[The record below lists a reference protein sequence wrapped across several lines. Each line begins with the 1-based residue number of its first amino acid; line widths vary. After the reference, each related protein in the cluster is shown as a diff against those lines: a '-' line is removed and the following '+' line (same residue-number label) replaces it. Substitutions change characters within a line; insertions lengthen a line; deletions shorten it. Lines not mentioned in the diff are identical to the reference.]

1 MNIYCRRTVLGH
13 LLRLTL
19 IVVLCFLAMPTPA
32 NGKKKKHGP
41 YWEWKIKGNMQALVK
56 KEKGKG
62 KQVLTPFKYIA
73 NKDNKGKYIKWV
85 GEMMSCKRFNGSKRF
100 LTPVKGPNGW
110 GLIDCDGH
118 EVLACQFNDI
128 HISLPEDFYK
138 NDYQQALLKVKD
150 EKGMWGMA
158 LITCLNNGKYSIT
171 THDNKPLNPSSC
183 IYDKVEMVYKQYVL
197 KKVFGTSEVDAD
209 GIMCVL
215 YKNKKCALYID
226 GKPLTPCIYDIGSVV
241 SNEKWLLSNNTDLMK
256 MPKLITCIKGKDW
269 KDNTY
274 VMKCGGKLHFI
285 SRGQT
290 TETQEGICKDG
301 TVLPI
306 FSLYGSGQNAYV
318 MWDSGMNVT
327 TNGKTNVGY
336 QSFDIANRRILWGQ
350 VDNTPFK
357 TIKTDG
363 NDVALLKWGDSFS
376 LVNLKSGRD
385 LLNKHYCQ
393 KIQTYSDGSG
403 FISLSYKN
411 ATLAS
416 FIVRGGNHMVVLDS
430 PNQLAKV
437 AETVRSV
444 GKFDILRHAGG
455 YGLYCHATGKTL
467 ACNLDTVYEAGK
479 AFAGLFVIKR
489 NQFYGLADR
498 NGIVLPPIFY
508 AIASRADSVVAISKG
523 WGLQYEKYVRK
534 TAEGTYC
541 ISSDNSQTLLY
552 AQTDITDSNKEYDMF
567 CNLQAM
573 ANWVEDEPLKALSYY
588 VHGMRLEINKQYLM
602 AVNSYTKALEMNV
615 PCQADIERAK
625 KELAAEEAAKRQQ
638 QQREELLKRE
648 EEQRR
653 QQEQF
658 AAQQEAERQRQERL
672 QRVINVLQQTTQNLQ
687 QLNQRRANDRRY
699 SNNPRQS
706 SGNVGHHSGSSEP
719 SQRTTTPTTPPSKK
733 TREPNSPNR
742 KATIPWGQ
750 YYGKTCECHL
760 CHGSKKCVFCRGRGK
775 VNTIKCDSCNGTGI
789 CSRCKGTGVV
799 RVL

>member
-1 MNIYCRRTVLGH
+1 MNIYCRRPVLGH

-73 NKDNKGKYIKWV
+73 NKDNKGKYIKGV
-85 GEMMSCKRFNGSKRF
+85 GKMMSCKRFNNGSERF

-118 EVLACQFNDI
+118 EVLACQFNNI

-171 THDNKPLNPSSC
+171 THDNKPLNPTSC

-197 KKVFGTSEVDAD
+197 KKDFGTSEVDVD

-226 GKPLTPCIYDIGSVV
+226 GMPLTPCIYDIGSVV
-241 SNEKWLLSNNTDLMK
+241 SNRKSLSNDANLMN
-256 MPKLITCIKGKDW
+256 MPKLITCIKGENW

-290 TETQEGICKDG
+290 TKTQEGICKDG
-301 TVLPI
+301 TVLPK
-306 FSLYGSGQNAYV
+306 FSLYESGQNAYV
-318 MWDSGMNVT
+318 MWDSGMSVT

-350 VDNTPFK
+350 VDNAPFK

-363 NDVALLKWGDSFS
+363 NDVALLKWGDTFS
-376 LVNLKSGRD
+376 LINLKSGRE
-385 LLNKHYCQ
+385 LLNKHYSQ

-403 FISLSYKN
+403 FISLSYNN

-416 FIVRGGNHMVVLDS
+416 FITRGGYHMVLLDS
-430 PNQLAKV
+430 PNQLVKV

-455 YGLYCHATGKTL
+455 YGLHCHATGKTL

-479 AFAGLFVIKR
+479 AFGGLFVIKR

-498 NGIVLPPIFY
+498 NGIVLSPIFY
-508 AIASRADSVVAISKG
+508 AIVPRADSVVAISKG

-615 PCQADIERAK
+615 PCQAEIERAQK
-625 KELAAEEAAKRQQ
+625 KLTAEEAAKRQQ

-672 QRVINVLQQTTQNLQ
+672 QQVINVLQQSTQNLQ

-699 SNNPRQS
+699 SNSRS
-706 SGNVGHHSGSSEP
+706 VP
-719 SQRTTTPTTPPSKK
+719 SQRTTTPTTPPSKN
-733 TREPNSPNR
+733 TRKPNSPSQ
-742 KATIPWGQ
+742 KVTKPWST
-750 YYGKTCECHL
+750 YGTTRECTL
-760 CHGSKKCVFCRGRGK
+760 CRGSKKCVFCRGRGQ
-775 VNTIKCDSCNGTGI
+775 VNTVKCDKCNGTGI
-789 CSRCKGTGVV
+789 CSRCKGAGVLT
-799 RVL
+799 R

>member
-32 NGKKKKHGP
+32 NGKKKNHGP

-73 NKDNKGKYIKWV
+73 NKDKKGKYIKGV

-100 LTPVKGPNGW
+100 LIPVKGPNGW

-128 HISLPEDFYK
+128 HISLPKDFYE
-138 NDYQQALLKVKD
+138 NDNQQALLKVKD

-183 IYDKVEMVYKQYVL
+183 IYDKVEMVYKRCILSNNGGGDEYDVY
-197 KKVFGTSEVDAD
+197 

-241 SNEKWLLSNNTDLMK
+241 SNRKSLSNDADLMN
-256 MPKLITCIKGKDW
+256 MPKLITYIYGKDW

-290 TETQEGICKDG
+290 TETHEGICKDG
-301 TVLPI
+301 TVLPKL
-306 FSLYGSGQNAYV
+306 SRYQLGQNAYV
-318 MWDSGMNVT
+318 MWDSGMSVT
-327 TNGKTNVGY
+327 TNGKTNAGY

-455 YGLYCHATGKTL
+455 YGLHCHATGKTL

-615 PCQADIERAK
+615 PCQAEIERAQK
-625 KELAAEEAAKRQQ
+625 KLAAEEAAKRQQ

-699 SNNPRQS
+699 SNSRS
-706 SGNVGHHSGSSEP
+706 VP
-719 SQRTTTPTTPPSKK
+719 SQRTTTPTTPPSKN
-733 TREPNSPNR
+733 TRKPNSPR
-742 KATIPWGQ
+742 ERITKPYG
-750 YYGKTCECHL
+750 YYGTMRERECTL
-760 CHGSKKCVFCRGRGK
+760 CYGSKKCVFCRGRGQ
-775 VNTIKCDSCNGTGI
+775 VNTVKCDKCNGTGI
-789 CSRCKGTGVV
+789 CSRCKGAGVIV
-799 RVL
+799 R

>member
-32 NGKKKKHGP
+32 NGKKKNHGP

-73 NKDNKGKYIKWV
+73 NKDNKGKYIKGV

-100 LTPVKGPNGW
+100 LIPVKGPNGW

-128 HISLPEDFYK
+128 HISDSYKHYYPE
-138 NDYQQALLKVKD
+138 ALLKVKN
-150 EKGMWGMA
+150 KQGLWGLA
-158 LITCLNNGKYSIT
+158 LIKCDDGKYSIT

-183 IYDKVEMVYKQYVL
+183 IYDKVEMVYKKYVI
-197 KKVFGTSEVDAD
+197 SENGGGDEYDVHD
-209 GIMCVL
+209 IMCVL

-241 SNEKWLLSNNTDLMK
+241 SNRKSLSNDADLMN
-256 MPKLITCIKGKDW
+256 MPKLITYISGKDW
-269 KDNTY
+269 NDNNNYHTY

-285 SRGQT
+285 TKGRT
-290 TETQEGICKDG
+290 IETHEGICKDG
-301 TVLPI
+301 IDLPKL
-306 FSLYGSGQNAYV
+306 SHYRLGQNAYV
-318 MWDSGMNVT
+318 MWNSGMSVT
-327 TNGKTNVGY
+327 TNGKTNAGY
-336 QSFDIANRRILWGQ
+336 QSFDITNRRILWGQ
-350 VDNTPFK
+350 VVNAPFK

-385 LLNKHYCQ
+385 LLNKHYSQ

-403 FISLSYKN
+403 FISLSYNN

-416 FIVRGGNHMVVLDS
+416 FITRGGNHMVVLDS

-455 YGLYCHATGKTL
+455 YGLHCHATGKTL

-508 AIASRADSVVAISKG
+508 TIVPRADSVVAISKG

-615 PCQADIERAK
+615 PCQAEIERAK
-625 KELAAEEAAKRQQ
+625 KKLTAEEAAKRQQ

-672 QRVINVLQQTTQNLQ
+672 QQVINVLQQSTQNLQ

-699 SNNPRQS
+699 SNSRS
-706 SGNVGHHSGSSEP
+706 VP
-719 SQRTTTPTTPPSKK
+719 SQRTTTPTTPPSKN
-733 TREPNSPNR
+733 TRKPNSPRERITKPFNWVR
-742 KATIPWGQ
+742 EIKCT
-750 YYGKTCECHL
+750 L
-760 CHGSKKCVFCRGRGK
+760 CYGSKKCVFCRGRGQ
-775 VNTIKCDSCNGTGI
+775 VNTVKCDVCNGTGI
-789 CSRCKGTGVV
+789 CSRCKGAGVIV
-799 RVL
+799 R

>member
-19 IVVLCFLAMPTPA
+19 IVVLCFLTIPTPA
-32 NGKKKKHGP
+32 NGKKKNHGP

-73 NKDNKGKYIKWV
+73 NKDNKGKYIKGV
-85 GEMMSCKRFNGSKRF
+85 GKMMSCKRFNNGSERF

-118 EVLACQFNDI
+118 EVLACQFNNI

-158 LITCLNNGKYSIT
+158 LITCLNNGKYNIT

-197 KKVFGTSEVDAD
+197 KKVFGTSEVDVD

-241 SNEKWLLSNNTDLMK
+241 SNRKSLSNDANLMN
-256 MPKLITCIKGKDW
+256 MPKLITCIKGENW

-290 TETQEGICKDG
+290 TKTHEGICKDG
-301 TVLPI
+301 TVLPK
-306 FSLYGSGQNAYV
+306 FSLYESGQNAYV
-318 MWDSGMNVT
+318 MWDSGMSVT

-350 VDNTPFK
+350 VDNVPFK

-363 NDVALLKWGDSFS
+363 NDVALLKWGDTFS
-376 LVNLKSGRD
+376 LINLKSGRE
-385 LLNKHYCQ
+385 LLNKHYSQ

-403 FISLSYKN
+403 FISLSYNN

-416 FIVRGGNHMVVLDS
+416 FITRGGNHMVVLDS

-455 YGLYCHATGKTL
+455 YGLHCHATGKTL

-508 AIASRADSVVAISKG
+508 TIVPRADYVVAISKG
-523 WGLQYEKYVRK
+523 WGLEYEKYVRK

-552 AQTDITDSNKEYDMF
+552 AQTDITDSDKEYDMF

-615 PCQADIERAK
+615 PCQAEIERAK
-625 KELAAEEAAKRQQ
+625 KKLTAEEAAKRQQ

-672 QRVINVLQQTTQNLQ
+672 QQVINVLQQSTQNLQ
-687 QLNQRRANDRRY
+687 QLNQRRANDRRF
-699 SNNPRQS
+699 SNSRS
-706 SGNVGHHSGSSEP
+706 VP
-719 SQRTTTPTTPPSKK
+719 SQRTTTPTTPPSKN
-733 TREPNSPNR
+733 TRKPNSPRERITKPFNWVR
-742 KATIPWGQ
+742 EIKCT
-750 YYGKTCECHL
+750 L
-760 CHGSKKCVFCRGRGK
+760 CYGSKNV
-775 VNTIKCDSCNGTGI
+775 
-789 CSRCKGTGVV
+789 CSAEDAAR
-799 RVL
+799 

>member
-1 MNIYCRRTVLGH
+1 M
-13 LLRLTL
+13 
-19 IVVLCFLAMPTPA
+19 MPCYSV
-32 NGKKKKHGP
+32 NR
-41 YWEWKIKGNMQALVK
+41 
-56 KEKGKG
+56 
-62 KQVLTPFKYIA
+62 
-73 NKDNKGKYIKWV
+73 DD
-85 GEMMSCKRFNGSKRF
+85 RFI
-100 LTPVKGPNGW
+100 TPVKGPNGW

-118 EVLACQFNDI
+118 ELLACQFNDI
-128 HISLPEDFYK
+128 HISYPKDNKL
-138 NDYQQALLKVKD
+138 NDYYRKALLKVKN
-150 EKGMWGMA
+150 KQGLWGLA
-158 LITCLNNGKYSIT
+158 LIKCDNGKYSIT

-183 IYDKVEMVYKQYVL
+183 IYDKVEMVYKEYVI
-197 KKVFGTSEVDAD
+197 SENTGGGEYDVH

-241 SNEKWLLSNNTDLMK
+241 SNRKSLSNDADLMN
-256 MPKLITCIKGKDW
+256 MPKLITYIWGKDW
-269 KDNTY
+269 NDNNNYHTY

-285 SRGQT
+285 TKGRT
-290 TETQEGICKDG
+290 IETREGICKDG
-301 TVLPI
+301 IALPKL
-306 FSLYGSGQNAYV
+306 SHYQLGQNAYV
-318 MWDSGMNVT
+318 MWDSGMSVT
-327 TNGKTNVGY
+327 TNGKTNAGY
-336 QSFDIANRRILWGQ
+336 QSFDITNRRILWGQ
-350 VDNTPFK
+350 VVYAPFK

-403 FISLSYKN
+403 FISLSYNN

-416 FIVRGGNHMVVLDS
+416 FITRGGYHMVLLDS
-430 PNQLAKV
+430 PNQLVKV

-444 GKFDILRHAGG
+444 GNFDILRHAGG
-455 YGLYCHATGKTL
+455 YGLHCHATGKTL

-479 AFAGLFVIKR
+479 AFADLFIIKR
-489 NQFYGLADR
+489 NQYYGLADR

-508 AIASRADSVVAISKG
+508 TIVPRADSVVAISKG
-523 WGLQYEKYVRK
+523 WGLEYEKYVRK

-615 PCQADIERAK
+615 PCQAEIERAK
-625 KELAAEEAAKRQQ
+625 KKLTAEETAKRQQ

-672 QRVINVLQQTTQNLQ
+672 QQVINVLQQTTQNLQ

-699 SNNPRQS
+699 SNS
-706 SGNVGHHSGSSEP
+706 SSVP
-719 SQRTTTPTTPPSKK
+719 SQRTTTPTTPPTKN
-733 TREPNSPNR
+733 TRKPNSPRERITKPFNWVR
-742 KATIPWGQ
+742 EIKCT
-750 YYGKTCECHL
+750 L
-760 CHGSKKCVFCRGRGK
+760 CYGSKKCVFCRGRGQ
-775 VNTIKCDSCNGTGI
+775 VNTVKCDDCNGTGI
-789 CSRCKGTGVV
+789 CTRCKGAGVIV
-799 RVL
+799 I

>member
-1 MNIYCRRTVLGH
+1 MNIYCKRTVLGH

-73 NKDNKGKYIKWV
+73 NKDNKGKYIKGV

-100 LTPVKGPNGW
+100 LIPVKGPNGW

-128 HISLPEDFYK
+128 HISLPKDFYK
-138 NDYQQALLKVKD
+138 NDNQQALLKVKD
-150 EKGMWGMA
+150 EKGLWGMA

-183 IYDKVEMVYKQYVL
+183 IYDKVEMVYKRCVL
-197 KKVFGTSEVDAD
+197 SKNGCGDEYDVY

-241 SNEKWLLSNNTDLMK
+241 SNRKSLSNDADLMN
-256 MPKLITCIKGKDW
+256 MPKLITYIYGKDW

-290 TETQEGICKDG
+290 TETHEGICKDG
-301 TVLPI
+301 TVLPKL
-306 FSLYGSGQNAYV
+306 SRYQLGQNAYV
-318 MWDSGMNVT
+318 MWDSGMSVT
-327 TNGKTNVGY
+327 TNGKTNAGY
-336 QSFDIANRRILWGQ
+336 QSFDITNRRILWGQ
-350 VDNTPFK
+350 VVNAPFK

-385 LLNKHYCQ
+385 LLNKRYCQ

-403 FISLSYKN
+403 FICLSYNN

-444 GKFDILRHAGG
+444 GNFDILRHAGG

-489 NQFYGLADR
+489 NQYYGLADR

-508 AIASRADSVVAISKG
+508 TIVPRADYVVAISKG
-523 WGLQYEKYVRK
+523 WGLEYEKYVRK
-534 TAEGTYC
+534 TTEGTYC

-615 PCQADIERAK
+615 PCQAEIERAK
-625 KELAAEEAAKRQQ
+625 KKLTAEEAAKRQQ

-672 QRVINVLQQTTQNLQ
+672 QQVINVLQQTTQNLQ

-699 SNNPRQS
+699 SNSRS
-706 SGNVGHHSGSSEP
+706 VP
-719 SQRTTTPTTPPSKK
+719 SQRTTTPTTPPSKN
-733 TREPNSPNR
+733 TRKPNSPSQ
-742 KATIPWGQ
+742 KVTKPWST
-750 YYGKTCECHL
+750 YGTTRECTL
-760 CHGSKKCVFCRGRGK
+760 CRGSKKCVFCRGRGQ
-775 VNTIKCDSCNGTGI
+775 VNTVKCDKCNGTGI
-789 CSRCKGTGVV
+789 CSRCKGAGVLT
-799 RVL
+799 R

>member
-1 MNIYCRRTVLGH
+1 MNIYRRRPVLGH

-19 IVVLCFLAMPTPA
+19 IVVLCFLTMPTPA
-32 NGKKKKHGP
+32 NGKKKNHGP

-73 NKDNKGKYIKWV
+73 NKDKKGKYIKGV

-100 LTPVKGPNGW
+100 LIPVKGPNGW

-138 NDYQQALLKVKD
+138 KDNQQALLKVKD

-241 SNEKWLLSNNTDLMK
+241 SNRMSLSNDANLMN

-290 TETQEGICKDG
+290 TETHEGICKDG
-301 TVLPI
+301 TVLPKL
-306 FSLYGSGQNAYV
+306 SLYESGQNAYV
-318 MWDSGMNVT
+318 MWDSGMSVT
-327 TNGKTNVGY
+327 TNGKTNAGY

-363 NDVALLKWGDSFS
+363 NDVALLKWGDTFS
-376 LVNLKSGRD
+376 LINLKSGRE
-385 LLNKHYCQ
+385 LLNKHYCK

-403 FISLSYKN
+403 FICLSYNN

-416 FIVRGGNHMVVLDS
+416 FIVRGGYHMVVLDS

-489 NQFYGLADR
+489 NQYYGLADR

-508 AIASRADSVVAISKG
+508 TIVPRADSVVAISKG
-523 WGLQYEKYVRK
+523 WGLEYEKYVRK

-552 AQTDITDSNKEYDMF
+552 AQTDITDSDKEYDMF

-615 PCQADIERAK
+615 PCQAEIERAQK
-625 KELAAEEAAKRQQ
+625 KLAAEEAAKRQQ

-699 SNNPRQS
+699 SNSRS
-706 SGNVGHHSGSSEP
+706 VP
-719 SQRTTTPTTPPSKK
+719 SQRTTTPTTPPSKNTRK
-733 TREPNSPNR
+733 TYPPRE
-742 KATIPWGQ
+742 KIKTIPFNWVREI
-750 YYGKTCECHL
+750 KCTL
-760 CHGSKKCVFCRGRGK
+760 CYGSKKCVFCRGSGQVK
-775 VNTIKCDSCNGTGI
+775 TMKCDTCNGTGI
-789 CSRCKGTGVV
+789 CTRCKGAGVIV
-799 RVL
+799 R

>member
-19 IVVLCFLAMPTPA
+19 IVVLCFLTMPTPA
-32 NGKKKKHGP
+32 NGKKKNHGP

-73 NKDNKGKYIKWV
+73 NKDNKGKYIKGV
-85 GEMMSCKRFNGSKRF
+85 GKMMSCKRFNNGSERF

-118 EVLACQFNDI
+118 EVLACQFNNI

-158 LITCLNNGKYSIT
+158 LITCLNNGKYNIT

-197 KKVFGTSEVDAD
+197 KKVFGTSEVDVD

-241 SNEKWLLSNNTDLMK
+241 SNRKSLSNDANLMN
-256 MPKLITCIKGKDW
+256 MPKLITCIKGENW

-290 TETQEGICKDG
+290 TKTHEGICKDG
-301 TVLPI
+301 TVLPK
-306 FSLYGSGQNAYV
+306 FSLYESGQNAYV
-318 MWDSGMNVT
+318 MWDSGMSVT

-350 VDNTPFK
+350 VDNVPFK

-363 NDVALLKWGDSFS
+363 NDVALLKWGDTFS
-376 LVNLKSGRD
+376 LINLKSGRE
-385 LLNKHYCQ
+385 LLNKHYSQ

-403 FISLSYKN
+403 FISLSYNN

-416 FIVRGGNHMVVLDS
+416 FITRGGNHMVVLDS

-455 YGLYCHATGKTL
+455 YGLHCHATGKTL

-508 AIASRADSVVAISKG
+508 TIVPRADYVVAISKG
-523 WGLQYEKYVRK
+523 WGLEYEKYVRK

-552 AQTDITDSNKEYDMF
+552 AQTDITDSDKEYDMF

-615 PCQADIERAK
+615 PCQAEIERAK
-625 KELAAEEAAKRQQ
+625 KKLTAEEAAKRQQ

-672 QRVINVLQQTTQNLQ
+672 QQVINVLQQSTQNLQ
-687 QLNQRRANDRRY
+687 QLNQRRANDRRF
-699 SNNPRQS
+699 SNSRS
-706 SGNVGHHSGSSEP
+706 VP
-719 SQRTTTPTTPPSKK
+719 SQRTTTPTTPPSKN
-733 TREPNSPNR
+733 TRKPNSPRERITKPFNWVR
-742 KATIPWGQ
+742 EIKCT
-750 YYGKTCECHL
+750 L
-760 CHGSKKCVFCRGRGK
+760 CYGSKKCVFCRGRGQ
-775 VNTIKCDSCNGTGI
+775 VNTVKCDMCNGTGI
-789 CSRCKGTGVV
+789 CSRCKGAGVIV
-799 RVL
+799 R

>member
-1 MNIYCRRTVLGH
+1 M
-13 LLRLTL
+13 
-19 IVVLCFLAMPTPA
+19 
-32 NGKKKKHGP
+32 
-41 YWEWKIKGNMQALVK
+41 
-56 KEKGKG
+56 
-62 KQVLTPFKYIA
+62 
-73 NKDNKGKYIKWV
+73 
-85 GEMMSCKRFNGSKRF
+85 
-100 LTPVKGPNGW
+100 KGPNGW

-118 EVLACQFNDI
+118 ELLACQFNDI
-128 HISLPEDFYK
+128 HISYPKDNKL
-138 NDYQQALLKVKD
+138 NDYYRKALLKVKN
-150 EKGMWGMA
+150 KQGLWGLA
-158 LITCLNNGKYSIT
+158 LIKCDDGKYSIT

-183 IYDKVEMVYKQYVL
+183 IYDKVEMVYKEYVI
-197 KKVFGTSEVDAD
+197 SENTGGGEYDVHD
-209 GIMCVL
+209 IMCVL
-215 YKNKKCALYID
+215 YKNKKCALYIN

-241 SNEKWLLSNNTDLMK
+241 SNRKSLSNDADLMN
-256 MPKLITCIKGKDW
+256 MPKLITYIWGKDW
-269 KDNTY
+269 NDNNNYHTY

-285 SRGQT
+285 TKGRT
-290 TETQEGICKDG
+290 IETREGICKDG
-301 TVLPI
+301 IALPKL
-306 FSLYGSGQNAYV
+306 SHYQLGQNAYV
-318 MWDSGMNVT
+318 MWDSGMSVT
-327 TNGKTNVGY
+327 TNGKANVGY
-336 QSFDIANRRILWGQ
+336 QSFDITNRRILWGQ
-350 VDNTPFK
+350 VVYAPFK

-385 LLNKHYCQ
+385 LLNKRYCQ

-403 FISLSYKN
+403 FISLSYNN

-479 AFAGLFVIKR
+479 AFADLFVIKR
-489 NQFYGLADR
+489 NQYYGLADR

-508 AIASRADSVVAISKG
+508 TIVPRADYVVAISKG

-615 PCQADIERAK
+615 PCQAEIERAK
-625 KELAAEEAAKRQQ
+625 KKLTAEEAAKRQQ

-672 QRVINVLQQTTQNLQ
+672 QQVINVLQQSTQNLQ

-699 SNNPRQS
+699 SNSRS
-706 SGNVGHHSGSSEP
+706 VP
-719 SQRTTTPTTPPSKK
+719 SQRTTTPTTPPSKN
-733 TREPNSPNR
+733 TRKPNSPRERITKPFNWVR
-742 KATIPWGQ
+742 EIKCT
-750 YYGKTCECHL
+750 L
-760 CHGSKKCVFCRGRGK
+760 CYGSKKCVFCRGRGQ
-775 VNTIKCDSCNGTGI
+775 VNTVKCDKCNGTGI
-789 CSRCKGTGVV
+789 CSRCKGAGVIV
-799 RVL
+799 R

>member
-1 MNIYCRRTVLGH
+1 MNIYRRRPVLGH

-73 NKDNKGKYIKWV
+73 NKDKKGKYIKGV

-100 LTPVKGPNGW
+100 LIPVKGPNGW

-138 NDYQQALLKVKD
+138 KDNQQALLKVKD

-241 SNEKWLLSNNTDLMK
+241 SNRMSLSNDANLMN

-290 TETQEGICKDG
+290 TETHEGICKDG
-301 TVLPI
+301 TVLPKL
-306 FSLYGSGQNAYV
+306 SLYESGQNAYV
-318 MWDSGMNVT
+318 MWDSGMSVT

-350 VDNTPFK
+350 VDNVPFK

-393 KIQTYSDGSG
+393 KILAYSDGSG
-403 FISLSYKN
+403 FISLSYNN

-416 FIVRGGNHMVVLDS
+416 FITRGGNHMVVLDS

-489 NQFYGLADR
+489 NQYYGLADR

-615 PCQADIERAK
+615 PCQAEIERAQK
-625 KELAAEEAAKRQQ
+625 KLTAEEAAKRQQ

-687 QLNQRRANDRRY
+687 QLNQRCANDRRY

-733 TREPNSPNR
+733 TRETYPPR
-742 KATIPWGQ
+742 EKIRTKMFDWLQ
-750 YYGKTCECHL
+750 YKKCTSCR
-760 CHGSKKCVFCRGRGK
+760 GSKKCVFCGGRGK
-775 VNTIKCDSCNGTGI
+775 VNGLNCYKCNATGI
-789 CSRCKGTGVV
+789 CSPCKGTGMHI
-799 RVL
+799 RK

>member
-19 IVVLCFLAMPTPA
+19 IVVLCFLTMPTPA
-32 NGKKKKHGP
+32 NGKKKNHGP

-73 NKDNKGKYIKWV
+73 NKDNKGKYIKGV
-85 GEMMSCKRFNGSKRF
+85 GKMMSCKRFNNGSERF

-118 EVLACQFNDI
+118 EVLACQFNNI

-158 LITCLNNGKYSIT
+158 LITCLNNGKYNIT

-197 KKVFGTSEVDAD
+197 KKVFGTSEVDVD

-241 SNEKWLLSNNTDLMK
+241 SNRKSLSNDANLMN
-256 MPKLITCIKGKDW
+256 MPKLITCIKGENW

-290 TETQEGICKDG
+290 TKTHEGICKDG
-301 TVLPI
+301 TVLPK
-306 FSLYGSGQNAYV
+306 FSLYESGQNAYV
-318 MWDSGMNVT
+318 MWDSGMSVT

-350 VDNTPFK
+350 VDNVPFK

-363 NDVALLKWGDSFS
+363 NDVALLKWGDTFS
-376 LVNLKSGRD
+376 LINLKSGRE
-385 LLNKHYCQ
+385 LLNKHYSQ

-403 FISLSYKN
+403 FISLSYNN

-416 FIVRGGNHMVVLDS
+416 FITRGGNHMVVLDS

-455 YGLYCHATGKTL
+455 YGLHCHATGKTL

-508 AIASRADSVVAISKG
+508 TIVPRADSVVAISKG

-615 PCQADIERAK
+615 PCQAEIERAK
-625 KELAAEEAAKRQQ
+625 KKLTAEEAAKRQQ

-672 QRVINVLQQTTQNLQ
+672 QQVINVLQQSTQNLQ

-699 SNNPRQS
+699 SNSRS
-706 SGNVGHHSGSSEP
+706 VP
-719 SQRTTTPTTPPSKK
+719 SQRTTTPTTPPSKN
-733 TREPNSPNR
+733 TRKPNSPRERITKPFNWVR
-742 KATIPWGQ
+742 EIKCT
-750 YYGKTCECHL
+750 L
-760 CHGSKKCVFCRGRGK
+760 CYGSKKCVFCRGRGQ
-775 VNTIKCDSCNGTGI
+775 VNTVKCDVCNGTGI
-789 CSRCKGTGVV
+789 CSRCKGAGVIV
-799 RVL
+799 R

>member
-1 MNIYCRRTVLGH
+1 MNIYCRRPVLGH

-19 IVVLCFLAMPTPA
+19 IVVLCFLFMPTPA

-73 NKDNKGKYIKWV
+73 NKNGKYKKWV
-85 GEMMSCKRFNGSKRF
+85 DKEVFFRRVNGSERF
-100 LTPVKGPNGW
+100 ITPVKGPNGW

-118 EVLACQFNDI
+118 ELLACQFDDI
-128 HISLPEDFYK
+128 HISDSYK
-138 NDYQQALLKVKD
+138 HYYPKALLKVKN
-150 EKGMWGMA
+150 KQGLWGLA
-158 LITCLNNGKYSIT
+158 LIKCDDGKYSIT

-241 SNEKWLLSNNTDLMK
+241 SNRMSLSNDADLMN

-290 TETQEGICKDG
+290 TETHEGICKDG
-301 TVLPI
+301 TVLPKL
-306 FSLYGSGQNAYV
+306 SLYESGQNAYV
-318 MWDSGMNVT
+318 MWDSGMSVT

-350 VDNTPFK
+350 VDNAPFK

-363 NDVALLKWGDSFS
+363 NDVALLKWGDTFS
-376 LVNLKSGRD
+376 LINLKSGRE
-385 LLNKHYCQ
+385 LLNKHYSQ

-403 FISLSYKN
+403 FISLSYNN

-416 FIVRGGNHMVVLDS
+416 FITRGGYHMVLLDS
-430 PNQLAKV
+430 PNQLVKV

-455 YGLYCHATGKTL
+455 YGLHCHTTGKTL
-467 ACNLDTVYEAGK
+467 ACNLDTVYEVGK
-479 AFAGLFVIKR
+479 AFGGLFVIKR
-489 NQFYGLADR
+489 NQYYGLADR

-508 AIASRADSVVAISKG
+508 TIVPRADSVVAISKG
-523 WGLQYEKYVRK
+523 WGLEYEKYVRK
-534 TAEGTYC
+534 TTEGTYC

-615 PCQADIERAK
+615 PCQAEIERAK
-625 KELAAEEAAKRQQ
+625 KKLTAEEAAKRQQ

-672 QRVINVLQQTTQNLQ
+672 QQVINVLQQTTQNLQ

-719 SQRTTTPTTPPSKK
+719 SQRTTTPTTPPSKNIRK
-733 TREPNSPNR
+733 PYSPSQKVKR
-742 KATIPWGQ
+742 PWDD
-750 YYGKTCECHL
+750 YGKTYECTL
-760 CHGSKKCVFCRGRGK
+760 CRGSKRCVFCRGHGK
-775 VNTIKCDSCNGTGI
+775 VNGFKCKDCKTTGI
-789 CSRCKGTGVV
+789 CPRCKGAGVLT
-799 RVL
+799 R

>member
-19 IVVLCFLAMPTPA
+19 IVVLCFLTIPTPA
-32 NGKKKKHGP
+32 NGKKKNHGP

-73 NKDNKGKYIKWV
+73 NKDNKGKYIKGV
-85 GEMMSCKRFNGSKRF
+85 GKMMSCKRFNNGSERF

-118 EVLACQFNDI
+118 EVLACQFNNI

-158 LITCLNNGKYSIT
+158 LITCLNNGKYNIT

-197 KKVFGTSEVDAD
+197 KKVFGTSEVDVD

-241 SNEKWLLSNNTDLMK
+241 SNRKSLSNDANLMN
-256 MPKLITCIKGKDW
+256 MPKLITCIKGENW

-290 TETQEGICKDG
+290 TKTHEGICKDG
-301 TVLPI
+301 TVLPK
-306 FSLYGSGQNAYV
+306 FSLYESGQNAYV
-318 MWDSGMNVT
+318 MWDSGMSVT

-350 VDNTPFK
+350 VDNVPFK

-363 NDVALLKWGDSFS
+363 NDVALLKWGDTFS
-376 LVNLKSGRD
+376 LINLKSGRE
-385 LLNKHYCQ
+385 LLNKHYSQ

-403 FISLSYKN
+403 FISLSYNN

-416 FIVRGGNHMVVLDS
+416 FITRGGNHMVVLDS

-455 YGLYCHATGKTL
+455 YGLHCHATGKTL

-508 AIASRADSVVAISKG
+508 TIVPRADYVVAISKG
-523 WGLQYEKYVRK
+523 WGLEYEKYVRK

-552 AQTDITDSNKEYDMF
+552 AQTDITDSDKEYDMF

-615 PCQADIERAK
+615 PCQAEIERAK
-625 KELAAEEAAKRQQ
+625 KKLTAEEAAKRQQ

-672 QRVINVLQQTTQNLQ
+672 QQVINVLQQSTQNLQ
-687 QLNQRRANDRRY
+687 QLNQRRANDRRF
-699 SNNPRQS
+699 SNSRS
-706 SGNVGHHSGSSEP
+706 VP
-719 SQRTTTPTTPPSKK
+719 SQRTTTPTTPPSKN
-733 TREPNSPNR
+733 TRKPNSPRERITKPFNWVR
-742 KATIPWGQ
+742 EIKCT
-750 YYGKTCECHL
+750 L
-760 CHGSKKCVFCRGRGK
+760 CYGSKKCVFCRGRGQ
-775 VNTIKCDSCNGTGI
+775 VNTVKCDMCNGTGI
-789 CSRCKGTGVV
+789 CSRCKGAGVIV
-799 RVL
+799 R

>member
-73 NKDNKGKYIKWV
+73 NKDNKGKYIKGV

-100 LTPVKGPNGW
+100 LIPVKGPNGW

-138 NDYQQALLKVKD
+138 NDNQQALLKVKD

-241 SNEKWLLSNNTDLMK
+241 SNRMSLSNDANLMN

-290 TETQEGICKDG
+290 TETHEGICKDG
-301 TVLPI
+301 TVLPKL
-306 FSLYGSGQNAYV
+306 SLYESGQNAYV
-318 MWDSGMNVT
+318 MWDSGMSVT
-327 TNGKTNVGY
+327 TNGKTNAGY

-363 NDVALLKWGDSFS
+363 NDVALLKWGDTFS
-376 LVNLKSGRD
+376 LINLKSGRE
-385 LLNKHYCQ
+385 LLNKHYCK

-403 FISLSYKN
+403 FISLSYNN

-416 FIVRGGNHMVVLDS
+416 FITRGGYHMVVLDS

-455 YGLYCHATGKTL
+455 YGLHCHATGKTL

-489 NQFYGLADR
+489 NQYYGLADR

-508 AIASRADSVVAISKG
+508 TIVPRADYVVAISKG
-523 WGLQYEKYVRK
+523 WGLEYEKYVRK
-534 TAEGTYC
+534 TAEGTYR

-615 PCQADIERAK
+615 PCQAEIERAK
-625 KELAAEEAAKRQQ
+625 KKLTAEEAAKRQQ

-672 QRVINVLQQTTQNLQ
+672 QQVINVLQQSTQNLQ

-699 SNNPRQS
+699 SNSRS
-706 SGNVGHHSGSSEP
+706 VP
-719 SQRTTTPTTPPSKK
+719 SQRTTTPTTPPSKN
-733 TREPNSPNR
+733 TRKPNSPSQ
-742 KATIPWGQ
+742 KVTKPWST
-750 YYGKTCECHL
+750 YGTTRECTL
-760 CHGSKKCVFCRGRGK
+760 CRGSKKCVFCRGRGQ
-775 VNTIKCDSCNGTGI
+775 VNTVKCDKCNGTGI
-789 CSRCKGTGVV
+789 CSRCKGAGVLT
-799 RVL
+799 R

>member
-1 MNIYCRRTVLGH
+1 MNIYCRRPVLGH

-19 IVVLCFLAMPTPA
+19 IVVLCFLTMPTPA
-32 NGKKKKHGP
+32 NGKKKNHGP

-73 NKDNKGKYIKWV
+73 NKDNKGKYIKGV
-85 GEMMSCKRFNGSKRF
+85 GKMMSCKRFNGSKRF
-100 LTPVKGPNGW
+100 LIPVKGPNGW

-197 KKVFGTSEVDAD
+197 KKDFGTSEVDVD

-290 TETQEGICKDG
+290 TKTHEGICKDG
-301 TVLPI
+301 TVLPK
-306 FSLYGSGQNAYV
+306 FSLYESGQNAYV
-318 MWDSGMNVT
+318 MWDSGMSVT
-327 TNGKTNVGY
+327 TNDKTNVGY

-350 VDNTPFK
+350 VDNAPFK
-357 TIKTDG
+357 TIKADG
-363 NDVALLKWGDSFS
+363 NDVALLKWGDTFS
-376 LVNLKSGRD
+376 LINLKSGRE
-385 LLNKHYCQ
+385 LLNKHYSQ

-403 FISLSYKN
+403 FISLSYNN

-416 FIVRGGNHMVVLDS
+416 FITRGGYHMVLLDS
-430 PNQLAKV
+430 PNQLVKV

-455 YGLYCHATGKTL
+455 YGLHCHATGKTL
-467 ACNLDTVYEAGK
+467 ACNLDTVYEVGK

-489 NQFYGLADR
+489 NQYYGLADR

-508 AIASRADSVVAISKG
+508 TIVPRADSVVAISKG
-523 WGLQYEKYVRK
+523 WGLEYEKYVRK

-615 PCQADIERAK
+615 PCQAEIERAK
-625 KELAAEEAAKRQQ
+625 KKLTAEETAKRQQ

-672 QRVINVLQQTTQNLQ
+672 QQVINVLQQTTQNLQ

-699 SNNPRQS
+699 SNS
-706 SGNVGHHSGSSEP
+706 SSVP
-719 SQRTTTPTTPPSKK
+719 SQRTTTPTTPPSKN
-733 TREPNSPNR
+733 TRKPNSPR
-742 KATIPWGQ
+742 ERITKPFG
-750 YYGKTCECHL
+750 YYGTMRERECTL
-760 CHGSKKCVFCRGRGK
+760 CYGSKKCVFCRGYGK
-775 VNTIKCDSCNGTGI
+775 VKGLNCDDCNGTGI
-789 CSRCKGTGVV
+789 CTRCKGAGVIV
-799 RVL
+799 R

>member
-32 NGKKKKHGP
+32 NGKKKNHGP

-73 NKDNKGKYIKWV
+73 NKDNKGKYIKGV

-100 LTPVKGPNGW
+100 LIPVKGPNGW

-128 HISLPEDFYK
+128 HISLPKDFYK
-138 NDYQQALLKVKD
+138 NDNQQALLKVKD
-150 EKGMWGMA
+150 EKGLWGMA

-183 IYDKVEMVYKQYVL
+183 IYDKVEMVYKRCVL
-197 KKVFGTSEVDAD
+197 SKNGGGDEYDVY

-241 SNEKWLLSNNTDLMK
+241 SNRKSLSNDADLMN
-256 MPKLITCIKGKDW
+256 MPKLITYIYGKDW

-290 TETQEGICKDG
+290 TETHEGICKDG
-301 TVLPI
+301 TVLPKL
-306 FSLYGSGQNAYV
+306 SRYQLGQNAYV
-318 MWDSGMNVT
+318 MWDSGMSVT
-327 TNGKTNVGY
+327 TNGKTNAGY
-336 QSFDIANRRILWGQ
+336 QSFDITNRRILWGQ
-350 VDNTPFK
+350 VVNAPFK

-385 LLNKHYCQ
+385 LLNKHYSQ

-403 FISLSYKN
+403 FISLSYNN

-416 FIVRGGNHMVVLDS
+416 FITRGGYHMVLLDS

-444 GKFDILRHAGG
+444 GNFDILRHAGG

-489 NQFYGLADR
+489 NQYYGLADR

-508 AIASRADSVVAISKG
+508 TIVPRADSVVAISKG
-523 WGLQYEKYVRK
+523 WGLEYEKYVRK
-534 TAEGTYC
+534 IAEGTYC

-615 PCQADIERAK
+615 PCQAEIERAK
-625 KELAAEEAAKRQQ
+625 KKLTAEEAAKRQQ
-638 QQREELLKRE
+638 QQREEQLKRE

-672 QRVINVLQQTTQNLQ
+672 QQVINVLQQSTQNLQ
-687 QLNQRRANDRRY
+687 QLNQRHANDRRY
-699 SNNPRQS
+699 SNSRS
-706 SGNVGHHSGSSEP
+706 VP
-719 SQRTTTPTTPPSKK
+719 SQRTTTPTTPPSKN
-733 TREPNSPNR
+733 TRKPNSPRERITKPFNWVR
-742 KATIPWGQ
+742 EIKCT
-750 YYGKTCECHL
+750 L
-760 CHGSKKCVFCRGRGK
+760 CYGSKKCVFCRGRGQ
-775 VNTIKCDSCNGTGI
+775 VNTVKCDKCNGTGI
-789 CSRCKGTGVV
+789 CSRCKGAGVIV
-799 RVL
+799 R

>member
-19 IVVLCFLAMPTPA
+19 IVVLCFLTMPTPA
-32 NGKKKKHGP
+32 NGKKKNHGP

-73 NKDNKGKYIKWV
+73 NKNGKYKKWV
-85 GEMMSCKRFNGSKRF
+85 DKMMPCYSVNRDDRFI
-100 LTPVKGPNGW
+100 TPVKGPNGW

-118 EVLACQFNDI
+118 ELLACQFNDI
-128 HISLPEDFYK
+128 HISYPKDNKLNYYYRK
-138 NDYQQALLKVKD
+138 ALLKVKN
-150 EKGMWGMA
+150 KQGLWGLA
-158 LITCLNNGKYSIT
+158 LIKCDDGKYSIT

-183 IYDKVEMVYKQYVL
+183 IYDKVEMVYKKYVI
-197 KKVFGTSEVDAD
+197 SENGGGGEYDVH

-241 SNEKWLLSNNTDLMK
+241 SNRKSLSNDADLMN
-256 MPKLITCIKGKDW
+256 MPKLITYID
-269 KDNTY
+269 DNNNYHTY

-285 SRGQT
+285 TKGRT
-290 TETQEGICKDG
+290 IETREGICKDG
-301 TVLPI
+301 IALPKL
-306 FSLYGSGQNAYV
+306 SRYRLGQNAYV
-318 MWDSGMNVT
+318 MWDSGMSVT
-327 TNGKTNVGY
+327 TNGKTNAGY
-336 QSFDIANRRILWGQ
+336 QSFDITNRRILWGQ
-350 VDNTPFK
+350 VVYAPFK

-385 LLNKHYCQ
+385 LLNKHYSQ

-403 FISLSYKN
+403 FISLSYNN

-416 FIVRGGNHMVVLDS
+416 FITRGGYHMVLLDS
-430 PNQLAKV
+430 PNQLVKV

-444 GKFDILRHAGG
+444 GNFDILRHAGG
-455 YGLYCHATGKTL
+455 YGLHCHATGKTL

-479 AFAGLFVIKR
+479 AFGGLFVIKR
-489 NQFYGLADR
+489 NQYYGLADR

-508 AIASRADSVVAISKG
+508 TIVPRADSVVAISKG
-523 WGLQYEKYVRK
+523 WGLEYEKYVRK
-534 TAEGTYC
+534 IAEGTYC

-615 PCQADIERAK
+615 PCQAEIERAK
-625 KELAAEEAAKRQQ
+625 KKLAAEEAAKRQQ

>member
-19 IVVLCFLAMPTPA
+19 IVVLCFLTMPTPA
-32 NGKKKKHGP
+32 NGKKKNHGP

-73 NKDNKGKYIKWV
+73 NKDNKGKYIK
-85 GEMMSCKRFNGSKRF
+85 GGGKMMSCKRFNNGSERF

-118 EVLACQFNDI
+118 EVLACQFNNI

-158 LITCLNNGKYSIT
+158 LITCLNNGKYNIT

-197 KKVFGTSEVDAD
+197 KKVFGTSEVDVD

-241 SNEKWLLSNNTDLMK
+241 SNRKSLSNDANLMN
-256 MPKLITCIKGKDW
+256 MPKLITCIKGENW

-290 TETQEGICKDG
+290 TKTHEGICKDG
-301 TVLPI
+301 TVLPK
-306 FSLYGSGQNAYV
+306 FSLYESGQNAYV
-318 MWDSGMNVT
+318 MWDSGMSVT

-350 VDNTPFK
+350 VDNVPFK

-363 NDVALLKWGDSFS
+363 NDVALLKWGDTFS
-376 LVNLKSGRD
+376 LINLKSGRE
-385 LLNKHYCQ
+385 LLNKHYSQ

-403 FISLSYKN
+403 FISLSYNN

-416 FIVRGGNHMVVLDS
+416 FITRGGNHMVVLDS

-455 YGLYCHATGKTL
+455 YGLHCHATGKTL

-508 AIASRADSVVAISKG
+508 TIVPRADYVVAISKG
-523 WGLQYEKYVRK
+523 WGLEYEKYVRK

-552 AQTDITDSNKEYDMF
+552 AQTDITDSDKEYDMF

-615 PCQADIERAK
+615 PCQAEIERAK
-625 KELAAEEAAKRQQ
+625 KKLTAEEAAKRQQ

-672 QRVINVLQQTTQNLQ
+672 QQVINVLQQSTQNLQ
-687 QLNQRRANDRRY
+687 QLNQRRANDRRF
-699 SNNPRQS
+699 SNSRS
-706 SGNVGHHSGSSEP
+706 VP
-719 SQRTTTPTTPPSKK
+719 SQRTTTPTTPPSKN
-733 TREPNSPNR
+733 TRKPNSPRERITKPFNWVR
-742 KATIPWGQ
+742 EIKCT
-750 YYGKTCECHL
+750 L
-760 CHGSKKCVFCRGRGK
+760 CYGSKKCVFCRGRGQ
-775 VNTIKCDSCNGTGI
+775 VNTVKCDMCNGTGI
-789 CSRCKGTGVV
+789 CSRCKGAGVIV
-799 RVL
+799 R

>member
-1 MNIYCRRTVLGH
+1 
-13 LLRLTL
+13 
-19 IVVLCFLAMPTPA
+19 MPTPA

-73 NKDNKGKYIKWV
+73 NKDNKGKYIKGV
-85 GEMMSCKRFNGSKRF
+85 GKMMSCKRFNNGSERF

-118 EVLACQFNDI
+118 EVLACQFNNI

-158 LITCLNNGKYSIT
+158 LITCLNNGKYNIT

-197 KKVFGTSEVDAD
+197 KKVFGTSEVDVD

-241 SNEKWLLSNNTDLMK
+241 SNRKSLSNDANLMN

-290 TETQEGICKDG
+290 TKTHEGICKDG
-301 TVLPI
+301 TVLPK
-306 FSLYGSGQNAYV
+306 FSLYESGQNAYV
-318 MWDSGMNVT
+318 MWDSGMSVT

-350 VDNTPFK
+350 VVYAPFK

-393 KIQTYSDGSG
+393 KILAYSDGSG
-403 FISLSYKN
+403 FISLSYNN

-416 FIVRGGNHMVVLDS
+416 FITRGGYHMVLLDS
-430 PNQLAKV
+430 PNQLVKV

-444 GKFDILRHAGG
+444 GNFDILRHAGG
-455 YGLYCHATGKTL
+455 YGLHCHATGKTL

-489 NQFYGLADR
+489 NQYYGLADR

-508 AIASRADSVVAISKG
+508 TIVPRADSVVAISKG
-523 WGLQYEKYVRK
+523 WGLEYEKYVRK

-615 PCQADIERAK
+615 PCQAEIERAK
-625 KELAAEEAAKRQQ
+625 KKLTAEETAKRQQ

-672 QRVINVLQQTTQNLQ
+672 QQVINVLQQTTQNLQ

-699 SNNPRQS
+699 SNS
-706 SGNVGHHSGSSEP
+706 SSVP
-719 SQRTTTPTTPPSKK
+719 SQRTTTPTTPPTKN
-733 TREPNSPNR
+733 TRKPNSPRERITKPFNWVR
-742 KATIPWGQ
+742 EIKCT
-750 YYGKTCECHL
+750 L
-760 CHGSKKCVFCRGRGK
+760 CYGSKKCVFCRGRGQ
-775 VNTIKCDSCNGTGI
+775 VNTVKCDDCNGTGI
-789 CSRCKGTGVV
+789 CTRCKGAGVIV
-799 RVL
+799 R

>member
-1 MNIYCRRTVLGH
+1 MNIYCRRPVLGH

-19 IVVLCFLAMPTPA
+19 IVVLCFLTMPTPA
-32 NGKKKKHGP
+32 NGKKKNHGP

-73 NKDNKGKYIKWV
+73 NKDNKGKYIKGV
-85 GEMMSCKRFNGSKRF
+85 GKMMSCKRFNGSKRF
-100 LTPVKGPNGW
+100 LIPVKGPNGW

-197 KKVFGTSEVDAD
+197 KKDFGTSEVDVD

-290 TETQEGICKDG
+290 TKTHEGICKDG
-301 TVLPI
+301 TVLPK
-306 FSLYGSGQNAYV
+306 FSLYESGQNAYV
-318 MWDSGMNVT
+318 MWDSGMSVT
-327 TNGKTNVGY
+327 TNDKTNVGY

-350 VDNTPFK
+350 VDNAPFK

-363 NDVALLKWGDSFS
+363 NDVALLKWGDTFS
-376 LVNLKSGRD
+376 LINLKSGRE
-385 LLNKHYCQ
+385 LLNKHYSQ

-403 FISLSYKN
+403 FISLSYNN

-416 FIVRGGNHMVVLDS
+416 FITRGGNHMVVLDS

-455 YGLYCHATGKTL
+455 YGLHCHATGKTL

-508 AIASRADSVVAISKG
+508 TIVPRADSVVAISKG
-523 WGLQYEKYVRK
+523 WGLEYEKYVRK

-615 PCQADIERAK
+615 PCQAEIERAK
-625 KELAAEEAAKRQQ
+625 KKLTAEEAAKRQQ

-672 QRVINVLQQTTQNLQ
+672 QQVINVLQQSTQNLQ

-733 TREPNSPNR
+733 TRKPYSPSQKVKR
-742 KATIPWGQ
+742 PWDD
-750 YYGKTCECHL
+750 YGKTYECTL
-760 CHGSKKCVFCRGRGK
+760 CRGSKKCVFCRGHGK
-775 VNTIKCDSCNGTGI
+775 TNGFKCKDCKTTGI
-789 CSRCKGTGVV
+789 CPRCKGAGVLT
-799 RVL
+799 R

>member
-1 MNIYCRRTVLGH
+1 
-13 LLRLTL
+13 
-19 IVVLCFLAMPTPA
+19 MPTPA

-73 NKDNKGKYIKWV
+73 NKDNKGKYIKGV

-100 LTPVKGPNGW
+100 LIPVKGPNGW

-118 EVLACQFNDI
+118 EVLACQFNNI

-171 THDNKPLNPSSC
+171 THDNKPLNPTSC

-197 KKVFGTSEVDAD
+197 KKDFGTSEVDVD

-226 GKPLTPCIYDIGSVV
+226 GMPLTPCIYDIGSVV
-241 SNEKWLLSNNTDLMK
+241 SNRKSLSNDANLMN
-256 MPKLITCIKGKDW
+256 MPKLITCIKGENW

-290 TETQEGICKDG
+290 TKTQEGICKDG
-301 TVLPI
+301 TVLPK
-306 FSLYGSGQNAYV
+306 FSLYESGQNAYV
-318 MWDSGMNVT
+318 MWDSGMSVT

-350 VDNTPFK
+350 VDNAPFK

-403 FISLSYKN
+403 FISLSYNN

-416 FIVRGGNHMVVLDS
+416 FITRGGNHMVVLDS

-489 NQFYGLADR
+489 NQYYGLADR

-508 AIASRADSVVAISKG
+508 TIVPRADYVVAISKG
-523 WGLQYEKYVRK
+523 WGLEYEKYVRK
-534 TAEGTYC
+534 TAEGTYY

-573 ANWVEDEPLKALSYY
+573 ANWVADEPLKALSYY

-615 PCQADIERAK
+615 PCQAEIERAQK
-625 KELAAEEAAKRQQ
+625 KLTAEEAAKRQQ

-733 TREPNSPNR
+733 TRKPNSPNR

-799 RVL
+799 SVL

>member
-19 IVVLCFLAMPTPA
+19 IVVLCFLTMPTPA

-73 NKDNKGKYIKWV
+73 NKDNKGKYIKGV
-85 GEMMSCKRFNGSKRF
+85 GKMMSCKRFNNGSERF

-118 EVLACQFNDI
+118 EVLACQFNNI

-158 LITCLNNGKYSIT
+158 LITCLNNGKYNIT

-197 KKVFGTSEVDAD
+197 KKVFGTSEVDVD

-241 SNEKWLLSNNTDLMK
+241 SNRKSLSNDANLMN

-290 TETQEGICKDG
+290 TKTHEGICKDG
-301 TVLPI
+301 TVLPK
-306 FSLYGSGQNAYV
+306 FSLYESGQNAYV
-318 MWDSGMNVT
+318 MWDSGMSVT

-350 VDNTPFK
+350 VVYAPFK

-393 KIQTYSDGSG
+393 KILAYSDGSG
-403 FISLSYKN
+403 FISLSYNN

-416 FIVRGGNHMVVLDS
+416 FITRGGYHMVLLDS
-430 PNQLAKV
+430 PNQLVKV

-444 GKFDILRHAGG
+444 GNFDILRHAGG
-455 YGLYCHATGKTL
+455 YGLHCHATGKTL

-489 NQFYGLADR
+489 NQYYGLADR

-508 AIASRADSVVAISKG
+508 TIVPRADSVVAISKG
-523 WGLQYEKYVRK
+523 WGLEYEKYVRK

-615 PCQADIERAK
+615 PCQAEIERAK
-625 KELAAEEAAKRQQ
+625 KKLTAEETAKRQQ

-672 QRVINVLQQTTQNLQ
+672 QQVINVLQQTTQNLQ

-699 SNNPRQS
+699 SNS
-706 SGNVGHHSGSSEP
+706 SSVP
-719 SQRTTTPTTPPSKK
+719 SQRTTTPTTPPTKN
-733 TREPNSPNR
+733 TRKPNSPRERITKPFNWVR
-742 KATIPWGQ
+742 EIKCT
-750 YYGKTCECHL
+750 L
-760 CHGSKKCVFCRGRGK
+760 CYGSKKCVFCRGRGQ
-775 VNTIKCDSCNGTGI
+775 VNTVKCDDCNGTGI
-789 CSRCKGTGVV
+789 CTRCKGAGVIV
-799 RVL
+799 R

>member
-19 IVVLCFLAMPTPA
+19 IVVLCFLTMPTPA
-32 NGKKKKHGP
+32 NGKKKNHGP

-73 NKDNKGKYIKWV
+73 NKDNKGKYIKGV
-85 GEMMSCKRFNGSKRF
+85 GKMMSCKRFNNGSERF

-118 EVLACQFNDI
+118 EVLACQFNNI

-138 NDYQQALLKVKD
+138 NDYKQALIKVKD

-197 KKVFGTSEVDAD
+197 KKVFGTSEVDVD

-241 SNEKWLLSNNTDLMK
+241 SNRKSLSNDANLMN
-256 MPKLITCIKGKDW
+256 MPKLITCIKGENW

-290 TETQEGICKDG
+290 TKTHEGICKDG
-301 TVLPI
+301 TVLPK
-306 FSLYGSGQNAYV
+306 FSLYESGQNAYV
-318 MWDSGMNVT
+318 MWDSGMSVT

-350 VDNTPFK
+350 VDNVPFK

-385 LLNKHYCQ
+385 LLNKHYSQ

-403 FISLSYKN
+403 FISLSYNN

-416 FIVRGGNHMVVLDS
+416 FITRGGNHMVVLDS

-455 YGLYCHATGKTL
+455 YGLHCHATGKTL

-489 NQFYGLADR
+489 NQYYGLADR

-508 AIASRADSVVAISKG
+508 TIVPRADYVVAISKG
-523 WGLQYEKYVRK
+523 WGLEYEKYVRK

-615 PCQADIERAK
+615 PCQAEIERAK
-625 KELAAEEAAKRQQ
+625 KKLTAEEAAKRQQ

-658 AAQQEAERQRQERL
+658 AALQEAERQRQERL
-672 QRVINVLQQTTQNLQ
+672 QQVINVLQQSTQNLQ

-699 SNNPRQS
+699 SNSRS
-706 SGNVGHHSGSSEP
+706 VP
-719 SQRTTTPTTPPSKK
+719 SQRTTTPTTPPSKN
-733 TREPNSPNR
+733 TRKPNSPRERITKPFNWVR
-742 KATIPWGQ
+742 EIKCT
-750 YYGKTCECHL
+750 L
-760 CHGSKKCVFCRGRGK
+760 CYGSKKCVFCRGRGK
-775 VNTIKCDSCNGTGI
+775 VKGFNCDKCNGTGI
-789 CSRCKGTGVV
+789 CSRCKGAGVIV
-799 RVL
+799 R

>member
-1 MNIYCRRTVLGH
+1 MNIYCKRTVLGH

-73 NKDNKGKYIKWV
+73 NKNGKYKKWV
-85 GEMMSCKRFNGSKRF
+85 DKMMPCYSVNRDDRFI
-100 LTPVKGPNGW
+100 TPVKGPNGW

-118 EVLACQFNDI
+118 ELLACQFNDI
-128 HISLPEDFYK
+128 HISYPKDNKL
-138 NDYQQALLKVKD
+138 NDYYRKALLKVKN
-150 EKGMWGMA
+150 KQGLWGLA
-158 LITCLNNGKYSIT
+158 LIKCDDGKYSIT

-183 IYDKVEMVYKQYVL
+183 IYDKVEMVYKNYVI
-197 KKVFGTSEVDAD
+197 SENVGGDEYD
-209 GIMCVL
+209 VYGIMCVL
-215 YKNKKCALYID
+215 YKNKKCALYIN

-241 SNEKWLLSNNTDLMK
+241 SNRKSLSNNADLMN
-256 MPKLITCIKGKDW
+256 MPKLITYISGKDW
-269 KDNTY
+269 NDNNNYDTY

-285 SRGQT
+285 TKGRT
-290 TETQEGICKDG
+290 IETREGICKDG
-301 TVLPI
+301 IALPKL
-306 FSLYGSGQNAYV
+306 SHYRLGQNAYV
-318 MWDSGMNVT
+318 MWDSGMSVT
-327 TNGKTNVGY
+327 TNGKTNAGY
-336 QSFDIANRRILWGQ
+336 QSFDITNRRILWGQ
-350 VDNTPFK
+350 VVYAPFK

-376 LVNLKSGRD
+376 LINLKSGRD
-385 LLNKHYCQ
+385 LLNKHYSQ

-403 FISLSYKN
+403 FISLSYNN

-416 FIVRGGNHMVVLDS
+416 FITRGGYHMVLLDS

-455 YGLYCHATGKTL
+455 YGLHCHATGKTL

-479 AFAGLFVIKR
+479 AFGGLFVIKR
-489 NQFYGLADR
+489 NQYYGLADR

-508 AIASRADSVVAISKG
+508 TIVPRADSVVAISKG
-523 WGLQYEKYVRK
+523 WGLEYEKYVRK

-615 PCQADIERAK
+615 PCQAEIERAK
-625 KELAAEEAAKRQQ
+625 KKLTAEEAAKRQQ

-699 SNNPRQS
+699 SNSRS
-706 SGNVGHHSGSSEP
+706 VP

-733 TREPNSPNR
+733 TRETYPPR
-742 KATIPWGQ
+742 EKIRTKMFDWLRE
-750 YYGKTCECHL
+750 TECPL
-760 CHGSKKCVFCRGRGK
+760 CHSSKKCVFCRGRGQ
-775 VNTIKCDSCNGTGI
+775 VNTVKCDKCNGTGI
-789 CSRCKGTGVV
+789 CSRCKGAGVV
-799 RVL
+799 RR

>member
-1 MNIYCRRTVLGH
+1 
-13 LLRLTL
+13 
-19 IVVLCFLAMPTPA
+19 MPTPA
-32 NGKKKKHGP
+32 NGKKKNHGP

-73 NKDNKGKYIKWV
+73 NKNGKYKKWV
-85 GEMMSCKRFNGSKRF
+85 DKEVFFRRVNGSERF
-100 LTPVKGPNGW
+100 ITPVKGPNGW

-118 EVLACQFNDI
+118 ELLACQFDDI
-128 HISLPEDFYK
+128 HISNSYKHYYPE
-138 NDYQQALLKVKD
+138 ALLKVKN
-150 EKGMWGMA
+150 KQGLWGLA
-158 LITCLNNGKYSIT
+158 LIKCDDGKYSIT

-183 IYDKVEMVYKQYVL
+183 IYDKVEMVYKKYVI
-197 KKVFGTSEVDAD
+197 SENGGGGEYDVDD
-209 GIMCVL
+209 IMCVL
-215 YKNKKCALYID
+215 YKNKKCALYIN

-241 SNEKWLLSNNTDLMK
+241 SNRKSLSNDADLMN
-256 MPKLITCIKGKDW
+256 MPKLITCIWGKDW
-269 KDNTY
+269 NDNNNYDTY

-285 SRGQT
+285 TKGRT
-290 TETQEGICKDG
+290 IETREGICKDG
-301 TVLPI
+301 IALPKL
-306 FSLYGSGQNAYV
+306 SRYGSIQNAYV
-318 MWDSGMNVT
+318 MWDSGRSVT

-336 QSFDIANRRILWGQ
+336 QSFDITNRRILWGQ
-350 VDNTPFK
+350 VVNTPFK

-403 FISLSYKN
+403 FISLSYNN

-416 FIVRGGNHMVVLDS
+416 FITRGGYHMVLLDS
-430 PNQLAKV
+430 PNQLVKV

-444 GKFDILRHAGG
+444 GNFDILRHAGG
-455 YGLYCHATGKTL
+455 YGLHCHATGKTL

-489 NQFYGLADR
+489 NQYYGLADR

-534 TAEGTYC
+534 TAEGTYR

-615 PCQADIERAK
+615 PCQAEIERAQK
-625 KELAAEEAAKRQQ
+625 KLAAEEAAKRQQ

-699 SNNPRQS
+699 SNSRS
-706 SGNVGHHSGSSEP
+706 VP

-733 TREPNSPNR
+733 TRETYPPR
-742 KATIPWGQ
+742 EKIRTKMFDWLRE
-750 YYGKTCECHL
+750 TECPL
-760 CHGSKKCVFCRGRGK
+760 CHSSKKCVFCRGRGQ
-775 VNTIKCDSCNGTGI
+775 VNTVKCDKCNGTGI
-789 CSRCKGTGVV
+789 CSRCKGAGVV
-799 RVL
+799 RR

>member
-73 NKDNKGKYIKWV
+73 NKDNKGKYIKGV

-100 LTPVKGPNGW
+100 LIPVKGPNGW

-138 NDYQQALLKVKD
+138 NDNQQALLKVKD

-171 THDNKPLNPSSC
+171 THDNKPLNPTSC

-197 KKVFGTSEVDAD
+197 KKDFGTSEVDVD

-226 GKPLTPCIYDIGSVV
+226 GMPLTPCIYDIGSVV
-241 SNEKWLLSNNTDLMK
+241 SNRKSLSNDANLMN
-256 MPKLITCIKGKDW
+256 MPKLITCIKGENW

-290 TETQEGICKDG
+290 TKTHEGICKDG
-301 TVLPI
+301 TVLPK
-306 FSLYGSGQNAYV
+306 FSLYESGQNAYV
-318 MWDSGMNVT
+318 MWDSGMSVT

-336 QSFDIANRRILWGQ
+336 QSFDITNRRILWGQ
-350 VDNTPFK
+350 VVYAPFK

-393 KIQTYSDGSG
+393 KILAYSDGSG
-403 FISLSYKN
+403 FISLSYNN

-416 FIVRGGNHMVVLDS
+416 FITRGGNHIVVLDS

-455 YGLYCHATGKTL
+455 YGLHCHATGKTL

-489 NQFYGLADR
+489 NQYYGLADR

-508 AIASRADSVVAISKG
+508 TIVPRADSVVAISKG
-523 WGLQYEKYVRK
+523 WGLEYEKYVRK
-534 TAEGTYC
+534 TAEGTYR

-615 PCQADIERAK
+615 PCQAEIERAK
-625 KELAAEEAAKRQQ
+625 KKLTAEEAAKRQQ
-638 QQREELLKRE
+638 QQREEQLKRE

-672 QRVINVLQQTTQNLQ
+672 QQVINVLQQTTQNLQ
-687 QLNQRRANDRRY
+687 QLNQRRANDCRY

-706 SGNVGHHSGSSEP
+706 SSNVGHHLGSSEP
-719 SQRTTTPTTPPSKK
+719 SQRTTTPTTPPSKNIRK
-733 TREPNSPNR
+733 PYSPSQKVKR
-742 KATIPWGQ
+742 PWDD
-750 YYGKTCECHL
+750 YGKTYECTL
-760 CHGSKKCVFCRGRGK
+760 CRGSKRCVFCRGHGK
-775 VNTIKCDSCNGTGI
+775 VNGFKCKDCKTTGI
-789 CSRCKGTGVV
+789 CPRCKGAGVLT
-799 RVL
+799 R